1 MLFKTL
7 LCNTLAVSVPTACFI
22 SLELLYGWPNAGKD
36 YWRLLA
42 GSPMEAWLLMLGG
55 SFGSLVG
62 CLVLPGL
69 IIAIARPKIFLVTST
84 PLSFTR
90 AFFLTLSLF
99 GLPIAVYYARV
110 AMSLWQW

>member
-1 MLFKTL
+1 MLFRSL
-7 LCNTLAVSVPTACFI
+7 LCNALAATAPTACFI
-22 SLELLYGWPNAGKD
+22 LLELLYGWPDAGKD
-36 YWRLLA
+36 HWRLLA
-42 GSPMEAWLLMLGG
+42 GSPIEAWLMMLGG

-99 GLPIAVYYARV
+99 GLPIAVYYARA